1 MTKEFKAVSNS
12 TIYDVCLNTYGT
24 LNLLAKLMDDN
35 SFQGVNTYPTSG
47 QIFLYDDEL
56 VNVQTNQNL
65 ERNFTV
71 SAGEVQVK
79 YATK

>member
-35 SFQGVNTYPTSG
+35 SFQGVTIYPTSG
-47 QIFLYDDEL
+47 QIFLYDDEF